1 MCIWVMLLLLSRM
14 ILMIQ
19 TADNVQHLGHNDL
32 PYAAHSQLLPL
43 LSNTLPMDRWNNYI
57 GQVNNVACYFDK
69 LTWRVR
75 LKLHQSYC
83 SSLFG
88 CELIYAI
95 EPLTVVLLNG
105 FVLHGERS

>member
-1 MCIWVMLLLLSRM
+1 MLLLLSRM

-57 GQVNNVACYFDK
+57 GQVNNVNNNYYSKTDEALILLSTSVCQNNMLFWQTDVETK
-69 LTWRVR
+69 IKT
-75 LKLHQSYC
+75 
-83 SSLFG
+83 SS
-88 CELIYAI
+88 
-95 EPLTVVLLNG
+95 VLL
-105 FVLHGERS
+105 